1 MQPIEARLSDLE
13 ARVAAL
19 EQASSPESTSLP
31 GSGAEADQGTVT
43 FKGFVELPTG
53 TYSYE
58 WTRPAAWITDQPWD
72 DAMDRIAALAHPVR
86 GAILRHLL
94 AAPASVT
101 ELVESELVSSTGTAY
116 HHLKELQAAGWV
128 HKTGWVPKKG
138 GVFGIPPAR
147 VIPLMAIVI
156 AGEDH

>member
-1 MQPIEARLSDLE
+1 MQPIETRLTDLE
-13 ARVAAL
+13 ARVTAL
-19 EQASSPESTSLP
+19 EQTASLEPTTLP
-31 GSGAEADQGTVT
+31 ASDDKTHHGTVT
-43 FKGFVELPTG
+43 FKGDVELPTG

-58 WTRPAAWITDQPWD
+58 WIRPAAWIADQPWD

-128 HKTGWVPKKG
+128 RKQG
-138 GVFGIPPAR
+138 GVFEIPPAR

>member
-1 MQPIEARLSDLE
+1 MQSVEARLSDLE

-19 EQASSPESTSLP
+19 EQASLPQSPEFP
-31 GSGAEADQGTVT
+31 ADNNHDGTVSFT
-43 FKGFVELPTG
+43 GDITLSTG
-53 TYSYE
+53 TYTYA
-58 WTRPAAWITDQPWD
+58 WARPAAWITDQPWD
-72 DAMDRIAALAHPVR
+72 DAIARIAALAHPVR

-101 ELVESELVSSTGTAY
+101 ELVESDLVSSTGTAY

-128 HKTGWVPKKG
+128 HKQD
-138 GVFGIPPAR
+138 GVFEIPPAR
-147 VIPLMAIVI
+147 VVPLMAMVI

>member
-1 MQPIEARLSDLE
+1 MQSIEARLSDLE

-19 EQASSPESTSLP
+19 EQASLPQSPEFP
-31 GSGAEADQGTVT
+31 ADSNHDGTVSFAGDIT
-43 FKGFVELPTG
+43 LSTG
-53 TYSYE
+53 TYTYA
-58 WTRPAAWITDQPWD
+58 WARPAAWVTDQPWD
-72 DAMDRIAALAHPVR
+72 DAIARIAALAHPVR

-101 ELVESELVSSTGTAY
+101 ELVESDLVSSTGTAY

-128 HKTGWVPKKG
+128 HKQD
-138 GVFGIPPAR
+138 GVFKIPPAR
-147 VIPLMAIVI
+147 VVPLMAMVI

>member
-1 MQPIEARLSDLE
+1 MTFAGD
-13 ARVAAL
+13 VV
-19 EQASSPESTSLP
+19 LP
-31 GSGAEADQGTVT
+31 A
-43 FKGFVELPTG
+43 G

-58 WTRPAAWITDQPWD
+58 WIRPAAWITDQSWD
-72 DAMDRIAALAHPVR
+72 DAMGRIAALAHPVR

-94 AAPASVT
+94 ATPASVT

-128 HKTGWVPKKG
+128 RKQG
-138 GVFGIPPAR
+138 GMFEIPPAR

>member
-13 ARVAAL
+13 TRVAAL
-19 EQASSPESTSLP
+19 EQASSPESTSPP

-43 FKGFVELPTG
+43 FKGDVELPTG

-58 WTRPAAWITDQPWD
+58 WIRPAAWIADQPWD

-94 AAPASVT
+94 ATPASVT

-128 HKTGWVPKKG
+128 RKQVGLT
-138 GVFGIPPAR
+138 
-147 VIPLMAIVI
+147 IVA
-156 AGEDH
+156 AGAMIVLLHGMVQFMV